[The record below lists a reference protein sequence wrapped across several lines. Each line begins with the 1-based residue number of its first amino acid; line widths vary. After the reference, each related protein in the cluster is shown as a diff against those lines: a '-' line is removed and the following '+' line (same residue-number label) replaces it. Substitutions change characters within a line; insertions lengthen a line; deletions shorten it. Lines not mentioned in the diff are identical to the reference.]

1 MVCETRVSRSAS
13 CDSCLPHWVF
23 LSEEL
28 LLPGGLW
35 KDVVPVSKMQQIRV
49 FCVAI
54 FHKFPELYHV
64 LFVLI
69 LIFKALS
76 ARLQLCCWLSAPF
89 VLRTQF
95 FLSLAIA
102 LCLLPNLAP
111 TRAIVSGSTSSWK
124 TLPESSFPV
133 PFHSP
138 TFLSSLVILHLT
150 FWKPIY

>member
-1 MVCETRVSRSAS
+1 MVYETRVSRSAS
-13 CDSCLPHWVF
+13 SNSCLPHWVF
-23 LSEEL
+23 LLEEL

-35 KDVVPVSKMQQIRV
+35 KDVVPVSKMQQTRA
-49 FCVAI
+49 FCIAL
-54 FHKFPELYHV
+54 FHKFPKLDHV
-64 LFVLI
+64 LYVLI
-69 LIFKALS
+69 LLFKALS

-95 FLSLAIA
+95 FFVTCCCPVPTPKLG
-102 LCLLPNLAP
+102 P

-124 TLPESSFPV
+124 TQPESPFPV

-150 FWKPIY
+150 FWKPVY